1 MNNNRLSTSKVSL
14 VNRKRLLEY
23 LALLLSQPSNY
34 ALVYGRV
41 FIKYSNKYRNI
52 NKAVDV

>member
-34 ALVYGRV
+34 ALVYGRI
-41 FIKYSNKYRNI
+41 FMKFSNKSLNTH
-52 NKAVDV
+52 KAV